1 MYMGSCEE
9 YLPIKETNFE
19 RALVHRSFNSS
30 WLTRLKEII
39 EIAPGGQYLLFQTEP
54 RLPT

>member
-1 MYMGSCEE
+1 MGSCEE